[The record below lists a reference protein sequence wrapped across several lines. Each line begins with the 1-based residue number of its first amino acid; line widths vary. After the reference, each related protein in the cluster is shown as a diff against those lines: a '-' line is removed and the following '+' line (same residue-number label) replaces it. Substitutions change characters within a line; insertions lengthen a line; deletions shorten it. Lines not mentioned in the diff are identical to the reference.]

1 MNGTN
6 GTGHWGGAMK
16 LMVETT
22 NINPLSIQFSTG
34 GTPASIRQ
42 INSTLN
48 HQSAILNQSN
58 LSNRL
63 SKLFQSTWLSRLFLW
78 ITFLGSLMP
87 LKKPSPCTHSLG
99 QAEAWREP
107 WNIFSRPRGHG
118 KIFCGIWET
127 YAGKEGSFLCTMVA
141 ENLTLSPTATS
152 RADAFFC
159 QLGIKKQTQNIEKK
173 KQRCSTYS
181 SNKANRWRWKQKWK
195 QSTVTPEHIS
205 KSARWKPLLGLRVV
219 KKKRQNA
226 IRGLVFYLNFFGVL
240 PWFWRRKRCAKFL
253 KHFLPP

>member
-1 MNGTN
+1 MARDI
-6 GTGHWGGAMK
+6 GGAMK

-87 LKKPSPCTHSLG
+87 LKKTLTMHSLPWAKQRPDG
-99 QAEAWREP
+99 RRGTFSAGHEAMERFL
-107 WNIFSRPRGHG
+107 WNMG
-118 KIFCGIWET
+118 KICRQGRTISV
-127 YAGKEGSFLCTMVA
+127 YHGS
-141 ENLTLSPTATS
+141 
-152 RADAFFC
+152 
-159 QLGIKKQTQNIEKK
+159 
-173 KQRCSTYS
+173 
-181 SNKANRWRWKQKWK
+181 
-195 QSTVTPEHIS
+195 
-205 KSARWKPLLGLRVV
+205 WKPHSLTNSD
-219 KKKRQNA
+219 QQS
-226 IRGLVFYLNFFGVL
+226 
-240 PWFWRRKRCAKFL
+240 RCV
-253 KHFLPP
+253 FLPTWY